1 MEPSMKRSVYK
12 VLKNNLTVIYWLK
25 IINNLKMG
33 NDIKKNESNPRD
45 RIMSTIS
52 VKHIVVDCSPVNF
65 IDSMGANSILQV
77 THS

>member
-12 VLKNNLTVIYWLK
+12 VLKNNLIVIYWLK

-33 NDIKKNESNPRD
+33 NDIKKNESNARD